1 MAVPFVKRL
10 SLLLCLCL
18 ACSLV
23 IGHPA
28 LADPYPSN
36 VHVTPVNETT
46 IQVTWS
52 DNTWAQSYRVYR
64 NLQLAADLQE
74 TETSYLDTGLTPGMA
89 YYYRVCS
96 VVDGVEYS
104 SPVEQSSWAAPMNA
118 PQITSITASPDYSQG
133 LLQVQIAWTAVD
145 QVTGY
150 EVFLRKEGAGGYEQK
165 TETIDTSAPDG
176 LLMPSE
182 ETTFWYKV
190 RAYVSFYFEEAGEY
204 LYFTGPFGEPQP
216 LVFEPINWGN
226 IVKPYLY
233 VEVWPWDGPWNRE
246 WLRELVITYAD
257 PNVWPQEAAIDS
269 ESLALLAKH
278 LGGEGDMTELERQMA
293 DAIHPHGLALLIGA
307 YQSPPGEEQAMR
319 LVQKLQASSLLLQG
333 QKPDGLANEALDG
346 YYAGLKDM
354 CTLVG
359 LSGTVL
365 ADQGSKSPAFQFTS
379 LKTQQVVFS
388 SLADVP
394 SLLDTMG
401 EDASDAIRPI
411 RDHLPAV
418 LPDLVLP
425 TSTPSPTVRPIR
437 LPRP

>member
-216 LVFEPINWGN
+216 LVFEPIN
-226 IVKPYLY
+226 
-233 VEVWPWDGPWNRE
+233 
-246 WLRELVITYAD
+246 
-257 PNVWPQEAAIDS
+257 
-269 ESLALLAKH
+269 
-278 LGGEGDMTELERQMA
+278 
-293 DAIHPHGLALLIGA
+293 
-307 YQSPPGEEQAMR
+307 
-319 LVQKLQASSLLLQG
+319 
-333 QKPDGLANEALDG
+333 
-346 YYAGLKDM
+346 
-354 CTLVG
+354 
-359 LSGTVL
+359 
-365 ADQGSKSPAFQFTS
+365 
-379 LKTQQVVFS
+379 
-388 SLADVP
+388 
-394 SLLDTMG
+394 
-401 EDASDAIRPI
+401 
-411 RDHLPAV
+411 
-418 LPDLVLP
+418 
-425 TSTPSPTVRPIR
+425 
-437 LPRP
+437 